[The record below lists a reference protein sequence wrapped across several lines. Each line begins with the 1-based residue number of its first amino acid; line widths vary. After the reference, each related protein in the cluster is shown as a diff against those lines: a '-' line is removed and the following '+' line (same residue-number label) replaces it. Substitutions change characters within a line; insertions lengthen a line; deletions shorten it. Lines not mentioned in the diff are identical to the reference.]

1 MSAAL
6 ALLPLALLQ
15 AGTAPRE
22 IAGPAVACG
31 ATFVIA
37 LRAGE
42 ALAWQDSGMD
52 FVAYRFR
59 RGGKTI
65 VIYEGNHPQ
74 SGGIVHDTGLSAPA
88 KVVVHGGKDVA
99 SRLRFD
105 RQLRDRCPKG
115 TPKW

>member
-1 MSAAL
+1 MSHAL
-6 ALLPLALLQ
+6 ALLPLAILQ
-15 AGTAPRE
+15 ADAPSRE
-22 IAGPAVACG
+22 ITGPAIACG
-31 ATFVIA
+31 SAFVIE

-42 ALAWQDSGMD
+42 ALTWRDTGMD

-59 RGGKTI
+59 QRGKVT

-74 SGGIVHDTGLSAPA
+74 PDGIVRDTGLSAPA

-105 RQLRDRCPKG
+105 QQLRGRCPKD